1 MTSFHTFPP
10 KEQVVARL
18 REVEELTLP
27 TQHLFEQIGGRIGSK
42 TLDGAA
48 FTFLLMELIHEH
60 ELSWAQ
66 DLGYLLPRAIVALT
80 GDHDLARTA
89 QRAFEEI
96 KESLADDS

>member
-1 MTSFHTFPP
+1 MTSFLTFPP
-10 KEQVVARL
+10 KDEIIARL

-27 TQHLFEQIGGRIGSK
+27 TQHLFEEIGVRIGSR
-42 TLDGAA
+42 TLDSAA

-60 ELSWAQ
+60 EVSWAR
-66 DLGYLLPRAIVALT
+66 DLGYLLPRTIVALT

-96 KESLADDS
+96 KETLSD